1 MIIRFIYLFI
11 SLFLANAYALSG
23 GDIVTLKPKSFDVKE
38 TFELHKRFVPPIA
51 YQGHVESDEI
61 VMASSGVQKGA
72 KVSGNI
78 KDGEE
83 LVFFSYGDTK
93 GKKEAL
99 KNPSALTKAPI
110 VKVKP
115 TALGKPKNY
124 KPVIDF
130 SSFIQSAARKK
141 KSVSNFKVKLREF
154 GPKGISKNNLTDFDL
169 VPTYNLN
176 ELFTDAGMGE
186 ITIPIS
192 SDDSFSTFRGSVAAQ
207 GIIRT
212 NFELSARSD
221 TTFDIPVINGDYL
234 FKILEKNKVK
244 EETGAHILVD
254 LGDKIDTSTFM
265 GSFKKK
271 VFLNRNF
278 KEVDPGDAFVYELYL
293 DVELGNHLIKYMDFK
308 GKVAQ
313 KIIHLVQ
320 DEITYEAPLLLD
332 AKAINFSV
340 YEENLAAKT
349 LQSLNLNDN
358 DIRYFNREISAS
370 KVGLN
375 RYKILTPLRDAS
387 FKHYIEV
394 GKETS
399 VFVGFNDIKKV
410 VIPSIEYIDYLK
422 ELFQNRADNGA
433 CVIQINL
440 NNPLVGFEAYMS
452 SQRPSGSYDF
462 YYMDKD
468 GTVSAEITGLTE
480 KVFVISHDYGIMNTK
495 IDSGEGNI
503 QYTQSFCTEGLYII
517 ENI

>member
-1 MIIRFIYLFI
+1 MIIRFICIFI
-11 SLFLANAYALSG
+11 SLLVANAYALTG
-23 GDIVTLKPKSFDVKE
+23 GDIVTLKPKKFDLRE
-38 TFELHKRFVPPIA
+38 TFELHKKFVPPIA
-51 YQGHVESDEI
+51 YQGEVETDEI
-61 VMASSGVQKGA
+61 VLASSGVQKGA

-78 KDGEE
+78 KESDD
-83 LVFFSYGDTK
+83 LVFFSYGAQDA
-93 GKKEAL
+93 KKDATA
-99 KNPSALTKAPI
+99 KTPQFKAPI
-110 VKVKP
+110 VKGVSKQV
-115 TALGKPKNY
+115 LGPKNY

-141 KSVSNFKVKLREF
+141 KAVSNFKVKLREF
-154 GPKGISKNNLTDFDL
+154 GEKGISKNNLTDFDL

-176 ELFTDAGMGE
+176 ELFTDSGTGE
-186 ITIPIS
+186 VLIPIS
-192 SDDSFSTFRGSVAAQ
+192 SDDSFSTFRGSIAARD
-207 GIIRT
+207 IIRT
-212 NFELSARSD
+212 NFELSARSE
-221 TTFDIPVINGDYL
+221 TTFDIPVINSDYL
-234 FKILEKNKVK
+234 RKILERNKVK
-244 EETGAHILVD
+244 EHSGAHILVD

-271 VFLNRNF
+271 VYLDRNF
-278 KEVDPGDAFVYELYL
+278 KEVDPGDSFVYELYL

-320 DEITYEAPLLLD
+320 DEITYEAPYLLD
-332 AKAINFSV
+332 AKAINFSI

-349 LQSLNLNDN
+349 LQSMNLNDS
-358 DIRYFNREISAS
+358 DIRYFNREITAS

-433 CVIQINL
+433 CVIQVNL
-440 NNPLVGFEAYMS
+440 NKPLVSFEAYIS
-452 SQRPSGSYDF
+452 SISPSGSYDF

-480 KVFVISHDYGIMNTK
+480 KVFIISHDYGILNTK
-495 IDSGEGNI
+495 IDSGEGSI